1 MTETLTYS
9 EWMVM
14 NALWGRD
21 PQPLSGVIEAMGET
35 VDWSYRTYA
44 SYLKK
49 LCDKGFVGFE
59 AKGRD
64 KFYYPLVPRE
74 DCIRA
79 ESRSLLKKVS
89 ARSKKDL
96 LVCMIEESGLSSSDQ
111 AELRSLIEHLGDS
124 K

>member
-14 NALWGRD
+14 NALWGKD
-21 PQPLSGVIEAMGET
+21 PQPLSGVIDSMGGSM
-35 VDWSYRTYA
+35 DWSYRTYA

-64 KFYYPLVPRE
+64 KFYFPLVPRE

-89 ARSKKDL
+89 ANSKKAL
-96 LVCMIEESGLSSSDQ
+96 LLCLIEESGLESGDE
-111 AELRSLIEHLGDS
+111 AELKALIDQLGDS

>member
-14 NALWGRD
+14 NALWGKN

>member
-1 MTETLTYS
+1 MTETLTYR

-64 KFYYPLVPRE
+64 KFYYPLVQRE

-89 ARSKKDL
+89 SRSRKDL
-96 LVCMIEESGLSSSDQ
+96 LLCMIEESGLRSEDQ
-111 AELRSLIEHLGDS
+111 AELKSLIDRLGES

>member
-14 NALWGRD
+14 NALWGKD

-111 AELRSLIEHLGDS
+111 ADLRSLIEHLGDS

>member
-14 NALWGRD
+14 NALWGKD

>member
-21 PQPLSGVIEAMGET
+21 PQPLSGVIEAMGGT
-35 VDWSYRTYA
+35 VAWSYRTYA

-64 KFYYPLVPRE
+64 KFYYPLVRRE

-89 ARSKKDL
+89 SRSRKDL
-96 LVCMIEESGLSSSDQ
+96 LLCMIEESGLRDEDQ
-111 AELRSLIEHLGDS
+111 AELKTLIDRLGES

>member
-14 NALWGRD
+14 NALWGKD

-64 KFYYPLVPRE
+64 KFYYPRVPRE

-111 AELRSLIEHLGDS
+111 ADLRSLIEHLGDS

>member
-14 NALWGRD
+14 NALWGKE
-21 PQPLSGVIEAMGET
+21 PQPLSGVIESMNGIM
-35 VDWSYRTYA
+35 DWSYRTYA

-64 KFYYPLVPRE
+64 KFYYPLVERQ

-89 ARSKKDL
+89 SKSKKAL
-96 LVCMIEESGLSSSDQ
+96 LLCMIEESGLTDRDE
-111 AELRSLIEHLGDS
+111 AELKALIERLGES

>member
-14 NALWGRD
+14 NALWGKE

-49 LCDKGFVGFE
+49 LCDKGFIGFE
-59 AKGRD
+59 SKGRD
-64 KFYYPLVPRE
+64 KFYFPLVPRE
-74 DCIRA
+74 ECMRA

-96 LVCMIEESGLSSSDQ
+96 LVCMIEESGLSTADQ
-111 AELRSLIEHLGDS
+111 EELKSLIDRLGGS

>member
-21 PQPLSGVIEAMGET
+21 PQPLSGVIEAMGGT
-35 VDWSYRTYA
+35 VAWSYRSYD
-44 SYLKK
+44 SYLTKF
-49 LCDKGFVGFE
+49 CDKGFVGSE

-64 KFYYPLVPRE
+64 KFYYPLVRRE

-89 ARSKKDL
+89 SRSRKDL
-96 LVCMIEESGLSSSDQ
+96 LLCMIEESGLRDEDQ
-111 AELRSLIEHLGDS
+111 AELKTLIDRLGES

>member
-1 MTETLTYS
+1 MDMTLTYS

-14 NALWGRD
+14 NALWGKD
-21 PQPLSGVIEAMGET
+21 PQPLSGVIATMGET
-35 VDWSYRTYA
+35 MDWSYRTYA

-64 KFYYPLVPRE
+64 KFYYPLVRRE

-79 ESRSLLKKVS
+79 ESRSLLNKVK
-89 ARSKKDL
+89 SKKAL
-96 LVCMIEESGLSSSDQ
+96 LLCMIEESGLSGED
-111 AELRSLIEHLGDS
+111 EDGLRALIEQLGES

>member
-1 MTETLTYS
+1 MDMTLTYS

-14 NALWGRD
+14 NALWGKD
-21 PQPLSGVIEAMGET
+21 PQPLSGVIATMGET
-35 VDWSYRTYA
+35 MDWSYRTYA

-49 LCDKGFVGFE
+49 LCDKGFAGFE

-64 KFYYPLVPRE
+64 KFYYPLVRRE

-79 ESRSLLKKVS
+79 ESRSLLNKVK
-89 ARSKKDL
+89 SKKAL
-96 LVCMIEESGLSSSDQ
+96 LLCMIEESGLSGADED
-111 AELRSLIEHLGDS
+111 ELRALIEQLGES

>member
-14 NALWGRD
+14 NALWGKD

-79 ESRSLLKKVS
+79 ERRSLLKKVS

-111 AELRSLIEHLGDS
+111 ADLRSLIEHLGDS